1 MTLSLIRCNNNVT
14 LYHKQQWYET
24 LQFNSSDHLLLH
36 IRFLFNYRKQWWGT
50 LLYNSIIPCVD
61 ISLIRN
67 DLHED
72 FEVKENT
79 VGQFTGLT
87 DKNGTKMFEGDI
99 LDYGISKN
107 HVVFLEGSFGIIN
120 QSEQGSSFGS
130 YDIDNGVIIGNIHD
144 NPELKWKE
152 DRF

>member
-1 MTLSLIRCNNNVT
+1 M
-14 LYHKQQWYET
+14 ET
-24 LQFNSSDHLLLH
+24 GSNQREAMRE
-36 IRFLFNYRKQWWGT
+36 ILFRGKRVDNGEWVEGHYFTDQVSKGS
-50 LLYNSIIPCVD
+50 NPCVD

-144 NPELKWKE
+144 NPELK
-152 DRF
+152 